1 MENNKHNGT
10 GAAQG
15 AEPLELREGFDVPT
29 LKRSLQNDIKNT
41 VLLLNAIQSD
51 PDLVEQ
57 LAVFIHGRIT
67 NKENKAQ
74 QKLFNQ

>member
-1 MENNKHNGT
+1 MKNLYNSTDTTQGVEPSTQRENYDVAGIK
-10 GAAQG
+10 AAVVG
-15 AEPLELREGFDVPT
+15 D
-29 LKRSLQNDIKNT
+29 LKNA

>member
-1 MENNKHNGT
+1 MEKTVHNAKDAT
-10 GAAQG
+10 QG
-15 AEPLELREGFDVPT
+15 VDPSLQRENFDVAGI
-29 LKRSLQNDIKNT
+29 KKAVRADLQNA
-41 VLLLNAIQSD
+41 VMLLNAIQSD

-74 QKLFNQ
+74 TKLNM

>member
-1 MENNKHNGT
+1 MKNLHNGT
-10 GAAQG
+10 DATQGVEPSIQRENLDVAGIKAAVIV
-15 AEPLELREGFDVPT
+15 D
-29 LKRSLQNDIKNT
+29 LKNA

>member
-1 MENNKHNGT
+1 MDPSIQRENYDVAGIK
-10 GAAQG
+10 AAVVG
-15 AEPLELREGFDVPT
+15 D
-29 LKRSLQNDIKNT
+29 LKNA

-67 NKENKAQ
+67 NKQNKAQ
-74 QKLFNQ
+74 QELFNR